1 MFLPLLAVKIDIHS
15 DETFDITYF
24 YARSD
29 TFFYAEALKYT
40 NKYYRPQIHLTEVV
54 IEIF

>member
-29 TFFYAEALKYT
+29 TFFYADALKYLD
-40 NKYYRPQIHLTEVV
+40 KYYILTSNSSNRGCN
-54 IEIF
+54 